1 MSPHEVVNDV
11 VVSGSLKAGYL
22 PAAILRILKKDR
34 DTEYTATNLQLI
46 LKRKLNSVNT
56 ALRRLAYRGFIMKRK
71 YGNLNVY
78 CFPGGVAEIT
88 QKLIDLTGGLPH
100 KHMHNITLFYQ
111 FTKNKH
117 ATLGVEKLIS
127 RLGCREGSKDWYDR
141 TISWIVGRN
150 SGKKKP
156 PSLQLFLAC
165 SKKPMTVEILMKVF
179 EYLEGFLD
187 LEIFEKPE
195 NWKLL
200 SIDFNTDYKLGMRE
214 RITGSYELYPFV
226 DALCRLYDKKID
238 GVWIR
243 RSEMAAKWPAD
254 YAPTIASFSARVQG
268 GPIAQQAEAMIVASL
283 QHMESNSQATRQSM
297 QQMQR
302 SFNDQQQ
309 KTNEQ
314 MTVLAQSISQLA
326 TEISKLKEDQDQ

>member
-56 ALRRLAYRGFIMKRK
+56 ALRRLAYKGLIMKRK
-71 YGNLNVY
+71 IGNLNIY

-100 KHMHNITLFYQ
+100 KQMHNVSLFYQ

-127 RLGCREGSKDWYDR
+127 RLGCREGSKDWYGR
-141 TISWIVGRN
+141 TIRWIVGRN

-195 NWKLL
+195 NRKLL
-200 SIDFNTDYKLGMRE
+200 AIDFNTDYKLGMRE
-214 RITGSYELYPFV
+214 RLEGQFKLYPFV
-226 DALCRLYDKKID
+226 DALCRLYDKKIGD
-238 GVWIR
+238 IWIR
-243 RSEMAAKWPAD
+243 REEIAAEWPAD
-254 YAPTIASFSARVQG
+254 YAPTLLEFRAKVQG

-283 QHMESNSQATRQSM
+283 QHMERNTQATRQSM
-297 QQMQR
+297 QLLQR
-302 SFNDQQQ
+302 SFSDQMNGL
-309 KTNEQ
+309 T
-314 MTVLAQSISQLA
+314 QSLSQLA
-326 TEISKLKEDQDQ
+326 SAIVKLQEDQEK